1 MTFFSLLIPRW
12 AIFVAGAALVAGL
25 FGWHAHAVNKVEKAA
40 EARVYAKW
48 AESNRIRN
56 EAADAEVKRT
66 TKAQEEIVHDA
77 NQKVQS
83 AIADAAAARDAS
95 ERLRKRFAAA
105 VAAGRCPA
113 AGTVDASPPA
123 GETVDLPSVVFGV
136 LQDHAGQL
144 AEYADLARIAG
155 EACVKSYDSLRER

>member
-1 MTFFSLLIPRW
+1 MILKYIGGLALAAVLL
-12 AIFVAGAALVAGL
+12 GAAA
-25 FGWHAHAVNKVEKAA
+25 WHYSEVSKA
-40 EARVYAKW
+40 R
-48 AESNRIRN
+48 
-56 EAADAEVKRT
+56 AEVKAAWDTEKLRAIAAARIEDARRIS
-66 TKAQEEIVHDA
+66 AQEEIVHDA

-113 AGTVDASPPA
+113 AGTVDTSTPA

-144 AEYADLARIAG
+144 AEYADRARIAG